1 MRRLFSL
8 TNSVSDFQKIA
19 SSSQS
24 ISRFHAALLRSNSNK
39 DNRKAIEVKI
49 HYRAHNQTA
58 KIDVH
63 EFTKKGHK
71 DKHYHLENISKEMN
85 EKMKQMISGAHW
97 GQFFAAVTKH
107 RIKED

>member
-1 MRRLFSL
+1 MPRLSL
-8 TNSVSDFQKIA
+8 WKNEKTNDNLIIEEFIKQKNEVKSDSDTDLQQ
-19 SSSQS
+19 SSC
-24 ISRFHAALLRSNSNK
+24 
-39 DNRKAIEVKI
+39 IEVKI

-71 DKHYHLENISKEMN
+71 DRHYYLENISKEMN